1 MNLPDAVLPSAPR
14 SRPAPAR
21 RLARASGVTLIELL
35 VTVAVAALI
44 ITLGVPSFVSAIT
57 RHAIQSQ
64 AEELQDAVRIGRNE
78 AMKRSGPVIL
88 CRTEPDAPRRC
99 AGTGGN
105 WQTWLMFADIGRRGT
120 YAADDPLVRER
131 TDVSKRTT
139 VTSDTPSIRFD
150 ATGIAVAESGT
161 SAFVFAPAGQASG
174 NGGLG
179 KRLCVNQRAEVAVV
193 QGDAACP

>member
-1 MNLPDAVLPSAPR
+1 MTLPEAARPS
-14 SRPAPAR
+14 SLRPQPARMR
-21 RLARASGVTLIELL
+21 RLAGARGVTLIELL

-78 AMKRSGPVIL
+78 AMKRSGPVVL

-120 YAADDPLVRER
+120 YSAGDPLVRER
-131 TDVSKRTT
+131 VDVSKRMT
-139 VTSDTPSIRFD
+139 VSSDTPGIRFE
-150 ATGIAVAESGT
+150 ATGIAVTESGR
-161 SAFVFAPAGQASG
+161 SAFVFAPAGQAAG
-174 NGGLG
+174 NHAIG
-179 KRLCVNQRAEVAVV
+179 KRVCVNQRAEVAIV